1 MRFTPRTPEEIQ
13 SMTLIAP
20 GTYDFTVVE
29 SKEMLSKS
37 GNEMIKLQLKV
48 WDMNGN
54 ERSVFDYLLEAMAFK
69 LRHFCEATGL
79 LNKYEEGGFNAED
92 CLGKS
97 GKVEIIIQEG
107 NFKPD
112 GSKYADKN
120 AVKDYCKPID
130 GAKVDA
136 PKSDDFD
143 NSDEIP
149 F

>member
-1 MRFTPRTPEEIQ
+1 MRFTPRTEKEIQ
-13 SMTLIAP
+13 SMNLVNP
-20 GTYDFTVVE
+20 GTYDFVVVE
-29 SKEMLSKS
+29 SLEMISKS
-37 GNEMIKLQLKV
+37 GNEMIKLQLKI
-48 WDMNGN
+48 WDESGQ
-54 ERSVFDYLLEAMAFK
+54 EKTIHDFLLEAMAFK

-79 LNKYEEGGFNAED
+79 LSKYEEGAFNAED

-120 AVKDYCKPID
+120 SVKDYIKNPGDAKPEPS
-130 GAKVDA
+130 KE
-136 PKSDDFD
+136 SFQDDND
-143 NSDEIP
+143 IP